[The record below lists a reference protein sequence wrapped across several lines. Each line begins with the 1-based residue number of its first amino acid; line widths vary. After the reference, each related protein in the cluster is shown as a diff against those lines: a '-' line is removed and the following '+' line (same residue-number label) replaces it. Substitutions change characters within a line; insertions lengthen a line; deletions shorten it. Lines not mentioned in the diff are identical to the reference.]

1 MPSTATPQTTTSS
14 PKLAST
20 TKSITDGFIDLEDT
34 DPNIPIGSNGK
45 PQGSYFEHWP
55 LERRIE
61 KYNEFN
67 RKFDLRVDPDLVEG
81 FSHRLHWDEHPA
93 VWRLRDADLTLEERI
108 AVTIHWSFS
117 NEKWTNLL
125 TILDHGWDALD
136 GLFTTERHARSD
148 LFQIYYPKGTN
159 VKQWLIDAPRQI
171 AKDVAPIVAKYD
183 RPLTMMEYAKI
194 QEKVLKEKY
203 GFRGPLYP
211 CKNTARYL
219 AMPCPHL
226 VDPDSVLIGGTGHF
240 RGMMYVFGPPNIDG
254 RLKYSIGKMGEFLP
268 ENSYTEMWIDRM
280 NILINHPGD
289 PIHTHKF
296 LNHEDQLCWF
306 SKFVERKHGHK
317 PPAKEFPRVWM
328 FPDDFSLKV

>member
-1 MPSTATPQTTTSS
+1 MTSTTTLPTTSSSPKQASTATN
-14 PKLAST
+14 
-20 TKSITDGFIDLEDT
+20 ITDGFIALGDT

-45 PQGSYFEHWP
+45 PQDSYFRHWP

-67 RKFDLRVDPDLVEG
+67 RKFDLRVDPDLVDG

-108 AVTIHWSFS
+108 AITIHWSFS
-117 NEKWTNLL
+117 NEKWTNLVTL
-125 TILDHGWDALD
+125 LDHGWDALED
-136 GLFTTERHARSD
+136 LFATERHARSD
-148 LFQIYYPKGTN
+148 LFQVYYKKGT
-159 VKQWLIDAPRQI
+159 VVRDWLIHEPRKI
-171 AKDVAPIVAKYD
+171 AKAIAPIVAKYD

-194 QEKVLKEKY
+194 QEKVLKEEW
-203 GFRGPLYP
+203 GFRGPMYP

-240 RGMMYVFGPPNIDG
+240 RGLMYIFGPPNIDG
-254 RLKYSIGKMGEFLP
+254 KLRYSIGKSGEFFA
-268 ENSYTEMWIDRM
+268 ENRYTEMWMDQM
-280 NILINHPGD
+280 NTLISHPGN
-289 PIHTHKF
+289 PVRRHQW
-296 LNHEDQLCWF
+296 LNAEDQTCWF

-317 PPAKEFPRVWM
+317 PPAKNFPRIWM